1 MTLPPPDR
9 MTSARLIN
17 TAPPHPA
24 AAAYRRD
31 IDGLRALAVIA
42 VLFFH
47 AGIAGFQGGYVG
59 VDVFFVISGYL
70 ITQLLMSAQAGPARL
85 SLGVFYERRARRILP
100 ALLFT
105 CAVTAVAGWWLLL
118 PPELRYLG
126 KDLAAAPVLLSNLAA
141 WSDGGYFTA
150 TLAAPLHHLWSIA
163 VEEQFYLLYP
173 LVLLGISRYL
183 PQRRRATLAALALV
197 SLGLCIW
204 ASHHRPTMNYFA
216 APTRAWELLLGAVLA
231 LSPAARLPRV
241 ARECLAAA
249 GVLVL
254 ALSVCYYDPARISYP
269 GAFTLAPC
277 LATAALI
284 STGGTQRAAVNRVL
298 AWGPLV
304 FVGLVSY
311 SLYLWHQ
318 PLLIFA
324 ADYHITPLSVP
335 ARLGVL
341 GCAFVLA
348 LLSWRF
354 IEQPVRR
361 RTLFRS
367 TRALLVASVLAS
379 ATVAAVGLMLWNSQG
394 FPQRFAPAARAF
406 LGNPDQ
412 ATSQAIV
419 ECLSRPMAQIAAGNL
434 CEFGDRSAA
443 SPRALLWGDSH
454 ALAVLPAYGEI
465 AAHRHLH
472 LYFVAKSAC
481 WPLLHVANRTRTPEQ
496 NAACASFNDAVVAAI
511 GQLDPHTII
520 LGGFWSDGQLQR
532 APDLQLAGHE
542 STFTAA
548 MRRTLTAVNDDGKRA
563 VCVVLDVPALKY
575 PGSYALV
582 MAQLRHIPDDFLRL
596 SRAQAVAP
604 VREMERDTRALAQ
617 AGALRFADPK
627 KLLCPGDWC
636 LYKAQGESLYFD
648 ADHLSASGA
657 RYVAR
662 ELESCVAPRER

>member
-1 MTLPPPDR
+1 M
-9 MTSARLIN
+9 
-17 TAPPHPA
+17 PA
-24 AAAYRRD
+24 VPQHAVAAMYRPD

-42 VLFFH
+42 VLLFH

-70 ITQLLMSAQAGPARL
+70 ITQLLMTAQAGPARL

-118 PPELRYLG
+118 PPELEYLG
-126 KDLAAAPVLLSNLAA
+126 RDLAAAAVLLSNLAA
-141 WSDGGYFTA
+141 WSAGGYFTA

-173 LVLLGISRYL
+173 LVLLGVSRYL
-183 PQRRRATLAALALV
+183 PQRRRATLSALALL

-204 ASHHRPTMNYFA
+204 ASYHHPNMNYFA
-216 APTRAWELLLGAVLA
+216 APTRAWELLLGALLA
-231 LSPAARLPRV
+231 LSPAARLPRL

-249 GVLVL
+249 GLLAL

-284 STGGTQRAAVNRVL
+284 STGATQRAAVNRLL
-298 AWGPLV
+298 AWRPLV

-318 PLLIFA
+318 PLLIFV

-361 RTLFRS
+361 RTLLRS
-367 TRALLVASVLAS
+367 TRALVVAAVLAS
-379 ATVAAVGLMLWNSQG
+379 AAVAAVGLVLWNSQG
-394 FPQRFAPAARAF
+394 FPQRFPPAARAF
-406 LGNPDQ
+406 LDNPDQ
-412 ATSQAIV
+412 GTSQAIV
-419 ECLSRPMAQIAAGNL
+419 ECLSRPTAQIAAGNL

-454 ALAVLPAYGEI
+454 ALSVLPAYGEI
-465 AAHRHLH
+465 AEHRHLH
-472 LYFVAKSAC
+472 LYFVAKSVC

-496 NAACASFNDAVVAAI
+496 NAACESFNEAVVAAI
-511 GQLDPHTII
+511 GRLNPATII
-520 LGGFWSDGQLQR
+520 LGGFWSDDQLQ
-532 APDLQLAGHE
+532 AVPDLQLAEHE
-542 STFTAA
+542 SAFTAA

-563 VCVVLDVPALKY
+563 VCVVLDVPTLKY
-575 PGSYALV
+575 RGSYALV
-582 MAQLRHIPDDFLRL
+582 MAQLRHIPDDFLRV
-596 SRAQAVAP
+596 SHAQAVAP
-604 VREMERDTRALAQ
+604 VRNMERDTRALAQ
-617 AGALRFADPK
+617 AGALQFADPK
-627 KLLCPGDWC
+627 KLLCPADSC
-636 LYKAQGESLYFD
+636 LYKAQGQSLYFD
-648 ADHLSASGA
+648 ADHLSADGA
-657 RYVAR
+657 HYVSA
-662 ELESCVAPRER
+662 ELESCLAPRSR

>member
-1 MTLPPPDR
+1 MTLPPPER
-9 MTSARLIN
+9 KHSAGLMS
-17 TAPPHPA
+17 AVPQHPA
-24 AAAYRRD
+24 APMYRAD

-42 VLFFH
+42 VLLFH

-59 VDVFFVISGYL
+59 VDVFFVVSGYL
-70 ITQLLMSAQAGPARL
+70 ITQLLMTAQAGPARL

-118 PPELRYLG
+118 PAELSYLG
-126 KDLAAAPVLLSNLAA
+126 RDLAAASVLLSNLAA
-141 WSDGGYFTA
+141 WSAGGYFAA

-173 LVLLGISRYL
+173 LVLLGVSRYL
-183 PQRRRATLAALALV
+183 PQRRRATLSVLALV
-197 SLGLCIW
+197 SLGLCVW
-204 ASHHRPTMNYFA
+204 ASHHRPNMNYFA

-249 GVLVL
+249 GLL
-254 ALSVCYYDPARISYP
+254 ALAFAVCCYNPARISYP

-284 STGGTQRAAVNRVL
+284 STGGTERAVVNRLL
-298 AWGPLV
+298 AWRPLV

-361 RTLFRS
+361 RTLFRT
-367 TRALLVASVLAS
+367 TRALLVAAVLAS
-379 ATVAAVGLMLWNSQG
+379 AAVTAVGLVLWNSQG
-394 FPQRFAPAARAF
+394 FPQRFSPAARAL

-412 ATSQAIV
+412 AMSRVIS
-419 ECLSRPMAQIAAGNL
+419 ECLSRPTAQIAAGNL

-465 AAHRHLH
+465 AAQRHLH
-472 LYFVAKSAC
+472 LYFIAKSAC
-481 WPLLHVANRTRTPEQ
+481 WPLLHVADRTRTPEQ
-496 NAACASFNDAVVAAI
+496 NAACASFNEAVVAAI
-511 GQLDPHTII
+511 GRLKPATII
-520 LGGFWSDGQLQR
+520 LGGFWSDDQLQA
-532 APDLQLAGHE
+532 APDLQLAGDE
-542 STFTAA
+542 SAFTAA

-563 VCVVLDVPALKY
+563 VCVVLDAPTLKY

-596 SRAQAVAP
+596 SHVQAVAP
-604 VREMERDTRALAQ
+604 VRDMERDTRALAQ
-617 AGALRFADPK
+617 AGALQFADPK
-627 KLLCPGDWC
+627 KLLCPADSC
-636 LYKAQGESLYFD
+636 LYKAQGQSLYFD
-648 ADHLSASGA
+648 ADHLSAAGA
-657 RYVAR
+657 HYVAP
-662 ELESCVAPRER
+662 ELESCLTPRSR